1 MQNHVL
7 WAWILID
14 DETMRRSTLTQLN
27 RGEGRHSLARAVFH
41 GKRGELRQH
50 YREGQ
55 EDQLAALGLVL
66 NMIVL
71 WNTIY
76 MEAAL
81 NQLRMEGYPV
91 NDEDVSRLSPLLYEH
106 INMLDRYSFSVPES
120 VAKVELRPLRDSAGR
135 DN

>member
-1 MQNHVL
+1 MG
-7 WAWILID
+7 
-14 DETMRRSTLTQLN
+14 S
-27 RGEGRHSLARAVFH
+27 
-41 GKRGELRQH
+41 
-50 YREGQ
+50 
-55 EDQLAALGLVL
+55 LGLVL

-106 INMLDRYSFSVPES
+106 INMLGRYSFSVPES
-120 VAKVELRPLRDSAGR
+120 VAKGELRPLRDSAGR